1 MKLKRM
7 ITTTT
12 ITIAGLF
19 LGACGPVV
27 EQESITVVGSTA
39 MQPLVEAA
47 GEQFSSE
54 NLGKYINVQGGGSGT
69 GLSQISA
76 GAVDIGNSDVF
87 AEQKDEIDASKLE
100 DHLVAVVGI
109 GPIVNPE
116 VDVDDV
122 SLDELAKIFTGEIT
136 NWSELGGKDRKI
148 VVINRASGSG
158 TRGAF
163 ESIIFQEG
171 QKSMITQEQEANGTV
186 RSIVS
191 STPGTISYVAFPYF
205 DDSIKALHV
214 NGFEPVD
221 ENVYTND
228 WVIWA
233 YQHMY
238 TNGEAEGLTKE
249 FIDYMLSDTTQENL
263 VPRVGYIPVSKM
275 EVERDLDG
283 NVTDIEK

>member
-1 MKLKRM
+1 M